1 MAEDGVRYGIS
12 TPERKNPP
20 KGLIA
25 LSALA
30 SRNENTHSS
39 GAQISDSSI
48 VFFSPSRNMLLPH
61 KSR

>member
-1 MAEDGVRYGIS
+1 MRYGIS
-12 TPERKNPP
+12 TLERKNPP
-20 KGLIA
+20 NGLIA

-30 SRNENTHSS
+30 SRKENSHSS